1 MDTELVNNYIEALNN
16 ELIDVTKQKIILK
29 AQLAFQEKLTA
40 SLKTQVEELEK
51 ALDKANAKT
60 KKIKEDF

>member
-1 MDTELVNNYIEALNN
+1 METDLVNNYIEALNN
-16 ELIDVTKQKIILK
+16 ELMDVTKQKIILK

-40 SLKTQVEELEK
+40 SFKTQVEELEK
-51 ALDKANAKT
+51 ALDKANAKS